1 MRDSLIILLCF
12 AAGIVISLTG
22 VLPET
27 ADLSNWTEYM
37 LYLLLFSV
45 GLGLGM
51 DSGFL
56 KAVRYHS
63 PHSLLLPFTTIFGTL
78 AGACAAYLFMLLV
91 FKHPP
96 INLLDSISATAG
108 YGYYSLSS
116 VMLSEPRGPQ
126 VATIALAGN
135 MIREVLTL
143 LLAPVIYKVFGPYAL
158 ISSGGATSM
167 DTTLGVCVKNC
178 GSEFAPLS
186 IYHGFFLTAA
196 VPFII
201 TLLLSLY

>member
-1 MRDSLIILLCF
+1 MKDSLIIIGCF
-12 AAGIVISLTG
+12 AAGIILALTG
-22 VLPET
+22 VLPAGLNFSRLT
-27 ADLSNWTEYM
+27 GAM
-37 LYLLLFSV
+37 LYLLLFCV

-51 DSGFL
+51 DKGFI
-56 KAVRYHS
+56 KTFKNQSAS
-63 PHSLLLPFTTIFGTL
+63 SLLLPLTTVLGTL
-78 AGACAAYLFMLLV
+78 LGACAAYLFMLLV
-91 FKHPP
+91 FKRPP
-96 INLLDSISATAG
+96 IGLMDTISSTAG

-116 VMLSEPRGPQ
+116 LMLAEPRGAE
-126 VATIALAGN
+126 VATIALVGN
-135 MIREVLTL
+135 MMREILTL

-178 GSEFAPLS
+178 GSEYAPISL
-186 IYHGFFLTAA
+186 YHGVLLTAA

>member
-1 MRDSLIILLCF
+1 MRDSLIIVGCF
-12 AAGIVISLTG
+12 AGGIILSLSG
-22 VLPET
+22 VLPEGI
-27 ADLSNWTEYM
+27 DFSKWTEYM
-37 LYLLLFSV
+37 LYLLLFCV

-51 DSGFL
+51 DKGFM
-56 KAVRYHS
+56 KAIRYHS

-78 AGACAAYLFMLLV
+78 AGACAAYLFILLV
-91 FKHPP
+91 FKRPP
-96 INLLDSISATAG
+96 IILLDAVSATAG

-116 VMLSEPRGPQ
+116 VMLAEPRGPQ
-126 VATIALAGN
+126 VATIALVGN
-135 MIREVLTL
+135 MLREILTL
-143 LLAPVIYKVFGPYAL
+143 LLAPLIYKCFGPYAL

>member
-1 MRDSLIILLCF
+1 MKDSLIIIGCF
-12 AAGIVISLTG
+12 VLGIILAVAGI
-22 VLPET
+22 LPEGV
-27 ADLSNWTEYM
+27 DFSKWTEYM
-37 LYLLLFSV
+37 LYLLLFCV

-51 DSGFL
+51 DKGFI
-56 KAVRYHS
+56 KAIKCQS
-63 PHSLLLPFTTIFGTL
+63 PHSLLLPLTTIFGTL
-78 AGACAAYLFMLLV
+78 FGACLAYLFMMLV
-91 FKHPP
+91 FRRPP
-96 INLLDSISATAG
+96 IGLLDTVCATAG

-116 VMLSEPRGPQ
+116 VMLAEPRGPE

-135 MIREVLTL
+135 MIREILTL
-143 LLAPVIYKVFGPYAL
+143 LLAPFIYKVFGPYAL

-186 IYHGFFLTAA
+186 LYHGFFLTAA